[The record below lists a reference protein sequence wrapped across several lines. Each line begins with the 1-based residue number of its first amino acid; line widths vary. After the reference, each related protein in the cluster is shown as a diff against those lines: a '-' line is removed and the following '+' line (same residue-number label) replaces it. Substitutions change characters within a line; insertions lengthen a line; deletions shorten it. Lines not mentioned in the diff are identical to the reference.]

1 LGGYG
6 DVSVYSS
13 EPSIIQL
20 WQTLICIR
28 KGSSDYHFMKYDKS
42 SQAWHHKPGGTAP
55 LKVFKMK
62 NARPIRVDNGSKQI
76 LL

>member
-1 LGGYG
+1 MSLYSISQMATFVKNDLDALGGYG

-13 EPSIIQL
+13 EPSNIQF

-42 SQAWHHKPGGTAP
+42 SQA
-55 LKVFKMK
+55 
-62 NARPIRVDNGSKQI
+62 
-76 LL
+76 